1 MPSALLAAV
10 LAFQVPQ
17 PPSAGAIEWQA
28 PAGCPDRRA
37 LADAIVGRLGREP
50 TADELSLV
58 GRVQREGPS
67 QYHLNLRLTVD
78 GHAETRSLSARRC
91 AALVDA
97 AALLTALALDRA
109 AAERSAAAGPV
120 APEAEPTP
128 VEPQPPAPEPA
139 SEPGLAPATPAAP
152 AADAVFDPDAPLP
165 APLPEPPP
173 EPAAVT
179 LPGPLAPAPPPRKRG
194 PGALLRLS
202 AGLEVGAVP
211 APTAGLELAA
221 GVLWRRARLEFHA
234 VHLVPQTEARPPN
247 EVRVYLLGGGARG
260 CARLFRGRFEFPLCG
275 GAELGGLRG
284 EGRGPGAR
292 AATGLWAAVFASAGA
307 TWRFHRLLGLSL
319 AAQGLVRL
327 ASPSFDLQD
336 EPEPVNLFA
345 SAPASLRLLLGLEL
359 RLGDPR

>member
-17 PPSAGAIEWQA
+17 PPSAGAIVWQA

-37 LADAIVGRLGREP
+37 LARAIADRLGREP
-50 TADELSLV
+50 APDEVALV
-58 GRVQREGPS
+58 GRVERDAAAH
-67 QYHLNLRLTVD
+67 YHLDLRLTVG
-78 GHAETRSLSARRC
+78 GHAQTRRLSARRC

-97 AALLTALALDRA
+97 AALLTALALDPT
-109 AAERSAAAGPV
+109 AAERSTDRIEPELEPAPTEPDPPPEPSPGPEPAPPVALAPEAVVDDPV
-120 APEAEPTP
+120 APVQSPA
-128 VEPQPPAPEPA
+128 PAPEPA
-139 SEPGLAPATPAAP
+139 VLT
-152 AADAVFDPDAPLP
+152 AD
-165 APLPEPPP
+165 E
-173 EPAAVT
+173 
-179 LPGPLAPAPPPRKRG
+179 PLAPAPPPRKRG

-202 AGLEVGAVP
+202 AGFEVGTVP
-211 APTAGLELAA
+211 APTAALELVA
-221 GVLWRRARLEFHA
+221 GVLWRRARLEFHG
-234 VHLVPQTEARPPN
+234 VHLVPQTEARLPN

-260 CARLFRGRFEFPLCG
+260 CARLARGRFEFPLCG

-284 EGRGPGAR
+284 QGRGPGAR
-292 AATGLWAAVFASAGA
+292 AATGLWAAVLVSAGA

-327 ASPSFDLQD
+327 AAPSFDLAD
-336 EPEPVNLFA
+336 TPEPVNLFT